1 MVIFISIA
9 IAVLF
14 ITFAYIYQS
23 EVSTNTLRDL
33 LAAGKWEKAN
43 EETNRL
49 ISLTTF
55 RAIGKDATGANGQ
68 MRTLDTDQ
76 FNYTPYSIVHAIDQH
91 WVKYSNG
98 HFGFSVQL
106 DILEECK
113 KNDWKKQQIMSN
125 KNPGQEYVSLYH
137 FADKYAGKGLVFD
150 SSELG
155 DRAEVVMFWEKVGWT
170 VGNYVSDPSYYVYN
184 LRHFSGFN
192 SGLNYS
198 IRAPK
203 GHLPFFYNTD
213 TYIWY
218 YSAMLF
224 LRRFKKY
231 NR

>member
-1 MVIFISIA
+1 MVILILIA
-9 IAVLF
+9 IAVF

-55 RAIGKDATGANGQ
+55 RAMGKDATGANGQ
-68 MRTLDTDQ
+68 MRPLQIDQ
-76 FNYTPYSIVHAIDQH
+76 FNYTPYSIVHAIDQL

-125 KNPGQEYVSLYH
+125 KNGGQEYAFLYH
-137 FADKYAGKGLVFD
+137 CADSYAGKGLVFD

-155 DRAEVVMFWEKVGWT
+155 ERAEVVMFWEKVGWT
-170 VGNYVSDPSYYVYN
+170 VGDYVSDPSFYMYS
-184 LRHFSGFN
+184 LSDFSGFN

-203 GHLPFFYNTD
+203 GHLPFFYNKD
-213 TYIWY
+213 TCNC
-218 YSAMLF
+218 STPLT
-224 LRRFKKY
+224 RERD
-231 NR
+231 RH